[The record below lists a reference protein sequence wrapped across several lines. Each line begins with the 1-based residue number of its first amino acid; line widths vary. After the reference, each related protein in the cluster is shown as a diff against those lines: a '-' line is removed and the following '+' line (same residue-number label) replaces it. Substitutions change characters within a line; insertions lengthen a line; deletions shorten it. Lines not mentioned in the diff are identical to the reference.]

1 MNSEF
6 AVGQSLPVSAL
17 TKIHPYD
24 CSDEKRKQQS
34 CSRNQDVIQNLY
46 RRKQNPQSKIT
57 IMYLLTLTQRKLLKA
72 IDLPIQLHQ
81 LIFFF
86 WCKLYS
92 RSRLNEKRYKNRHF
106 PVHNEIFKT
115 AKLGWEGILPD
126 RGTVSSA
133 YKRGTSYR

>member
-24 CSDEKRKQQS
+24 CSDEKGKQQS

-72 IDLPIQLHQ
+72 IDLPIQLH
-81 LIFFF
+81 
-86 WCKLYS
+86 
-92 RSRLNEKRYKNRHF
+92 
-106 PVHNEIFKT
+106 
-115 AKLGWEGILPD
+115 
-126 RGTVSSA
+126 
-133 YKRGTSYR
+133 